1 MIKKKKMM
9 KESDVETRGAQ
20 LRRGDEDNDDERV
33 VCKGVD
39 EEVSVDS

>member
-1 MIKKKKMM
+1 MWKL
-9 KESDVETRGAQ
+9 EVQ

-33 VCKGVD
+33 VCKGID